1 VLVDVLVSE
10 DPLVLGDALVSAGV
24 PAPELGCVRMVDLIF
39 CSASNLRCLIART
52 SSILFSL
59 LALSCELSGGAKP
72 GGIVAEGGRFEAAS
86 FFKARN

>member
-1 VLVDVLVSE
+1 MVADVLVSE
-10 DPLVLGDALVSAGV
+10 EPLVLPDALVSAGV
-24 PAPELGCVRMVDLIF
+24 PAPELGCARMVDLIF
-39 CSASNLRCLIART
+39 RSASNLRSLIAR
-52 SSILFSL
+52 SSPILFSL